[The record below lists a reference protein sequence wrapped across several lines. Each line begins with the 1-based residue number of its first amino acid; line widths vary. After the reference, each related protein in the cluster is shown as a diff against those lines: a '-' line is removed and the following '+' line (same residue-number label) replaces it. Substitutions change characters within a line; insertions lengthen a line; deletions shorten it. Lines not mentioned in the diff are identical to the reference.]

1 MLAQL
6 HRTLWPYR
14 PIGLA
19 GAGVVALLALLL
31 TLGTRGWPGAPDVCL
46 ARQPDTCYCENYT
59 RPGPIK
65 QPANTW
71 SNLGFVAAGLL
82 VLGQTRRLRR
92 PARVNPMTAPGF
104 YATLYGALVVFL
116 GPASMFFHASLRA
129 WGGWIDLVSMMLY
142 SSFLLT
148 YDLVRIRGASRR
160 VFVAI
165 YLPLVLAQGLA
176 DALVP
181 KSGQLLFG
189 AGIAG
194 VLVLEGLILSGH
206 VPGLARQGWPWF
218 VIALGL
224 FAAAYGGI
232 WLWSNT
238 AGPLCDPDSVLQGHA
253 LWHLLCA
260 ASTLCLYQYLRTEQR
275 TGPAA
280 GPAGGPRIDS

>member
-6 HRTLWPYR
+6 HRTLGPYR
-14 PIGLA
+14 PIGVA
-19 GAGVVALLALLL
+19 VAAVVALLVLLII
-31 TLGTRGWPGAPDVCL
+31 LGTRGWPGAPDVCL
-46 ARQPDTCYCENYT
+46 AHRPDTCYCENYL

-71 SNLGFVAAGLL
+71 SNLGFIAAGLL
-82 VLGQTRRLRR
+82 VLGQTGRRSGGPR
-92 PARVNPMTAPGF
+92 ANPMRAPGF
-104 YATLYGALVVFL
+104 YATLYGGLVVFL

-142 SSFLLT
+142 SSFLLV
-148 YDLVRIRGASRR
+148 YDLVRIRGASWR
-160 VFVAI
+160 VFGAI

-189 AGIAG
+189 AGIGA
-194 VLVLEGLILSGH
+194 VLVLEALILRGH
-206 VPGLARQGWPWF
+206 VPGLRRQGRPWF
-218 VIALGL
+218 AAALGL

-238 AGPLCDPDSVLQGHA
+238 AGPLCDPDSILQGHA

-275 TGPAA
+275 TGPEG
-280 GPAGGPRIDS
+280 GPAGVA

>member
-6 HRTLWPYR
+6 HHTLWPYR
-14 PIGLA
+14 PIGLVV
-19 GAGVVALLALLL
+19 AGVAALLALLL
-31 TLGTRGWPGAPDVCL
+31 TLGIRGWPGAPDVCL

-59 RPGPIK
+59 RAGPIK

-82 VLGQTRRLRR
+82 VLGQARR
-92 PARVNPMTAPGF
+92 PRGTARANPMAAPGF
-104 YATLYGALVVFL
+104 YTMLYGGLVVFL

-142 SSFLLT
+142 SSFLLV
-148 YDLVRIRGASRR
+148 YDLVRIRGASLRLFM
-160 VFVAI
+160 VI
-165 YLPLVLAQGLA
+165 YLPLVLAQGLV

-189 AGIAG
+189 AGIGG
-194 VLVLEGLILSGH
+194 VLALEALILRGH
-206 VPGLARQGWPWF
+206 VPGLHRQGRPWF
-218 VIALGL
+218 AAALGL
-224 FAAAYGGI
+224 FAVAYGGI

-238 AGPLCDPDSVLQGHA
+238 AGPLCDPDSLLQGHA

-275 TGPAA
+275 A
-280 GPAGGPRIDS
+280 GPEGGLT

>member
-1 MLAQL
+1 MLAEL
-6 HRTLWPYR
+6 HRSLWSYR
-14 PIGLA
+14 PLGVA
-19 GAGVVALLALLL
+19 VAGVVGLLALLVA
-31 TLGTRGWPGAPDVCL
+31 LGARGWPGPPDVCL
-46 ARQPDTCYCENYT
+46 ARAPDTCYCENYT

-82 VLGQTRRLRR
+82 VLGQAGRRRAVP
-92 PARVNPMTAPGF
+92 PANPMAGPGF
-104 YATLYGALVVFL
+104 YATLYGGLVVFL

-142 SSFLLT
+142 SSFLLV

-165 YLPLVLAQGLA
+165 FLPLVAVQALA

-194 VLVLEGLILSGH
+194 VLVLEALILRGR
-206 VPGLARQGWPWF
+206 VPGLRRQGRPWF
-218 VIALGL
+218 AAALGL

-238 AGPLCDPDSVLQGHA
+238 AGPLCDPDSLLQGHA

-260 ASTLCLYQYLRTEQR
+260 ASTLCLYRYLRTEQR
-275 TGPAA
+275 VAPLSGPAA
-280 GPAGGPRIDS
+280 AP